1 MVVQKLV
8 KITLLSPRDE
18 ISKVT
23 TDLSKFEMFH
33 VVRQGA
39 GSPSDSYIDD
49 LSLRALRVFLSLD
62 EILKE
67 LDIKEVGLIEI
78 LTKGN
83 KIEKENFKAKDW
95 SDFISK
101 IEIEA
106 KPIIDEI
113 TSLIT
118 EKNNLLKIIE
128 ENESLKKVFNMLSG
142 LSINLDDTNSLKK
155 FRIVFSVLS
164 IKDLKEVQKSLIDYV
179 TISTTLTQDRSA
191 ILIATSAD
199 AANTLEKILRSFE
212 IKPFE
217 IPERLPQNIA
227 DAQNIVLKDLN
238 NQKQRLED
246 ITSLLNSILEKNTK
260 KIFSLREGS
269 KTVNDIFASIKK
281 VGDLKRFAL
290 IRGYIPKR
298 CITEFKKQFVN
309 WIFFIEEVVHNGSE
323 NEVHSSATPTLMK
336 NLPLVNA
343 FETITL
349 TQGPPKYSEV
359 DPTPLIMFTF
369 PIFYGIMFGDLGHG
383 IILIL
388 FGLLLYI
395 RGNNFMK
402 KWGIMLTI
410 AGLSASFV
418 GWSIGEVFGFAIGE
432 VIPSFGHPLLEIVER
447 HHGVTSFNSEAV
459 TSILQISIILGI
471 FHLTIGFGLDVFK
484 TLREKDYVASF
495 TDKIP
500 TFIMYISGII
510 FALAFL
516 GAGNNFDGLFTMQNP
531 IPLLGIPV
539 AQASLISLPIFS
551 IATMVLILGK
561 PVAII
566 LNKAPKDSLAMS
578 FVMGLVEFIIRIVE
592 FLANTM
598 SYARLGV
605 LLLVHA
611 ALLMVLNRAVSL
623 PIYVAIPM
631 LIVFNILVMMLE
643 GLIVY
648 IQDIRLHLYEWFTK
662 FYEGTGFIFRKMKP
676 EPTYFDVEWE
686 EN

>member
-8 KITLLSPRDE
+8 KTTLLSSRSE
-18 ISKVT
+18 ISEVT
-23 TDLSKFEMFH
+23 TKLSSFEMFH
-33 VVRQGA
+33 AIQEGVGA
-39 GSPSDSYIDD
+39 SADSNIDD
-49 LSLRALRVFLSLD
+49 LSLRAFKVSLD
-62 EILKE
+62 LNEILKE
-67 LDIKEVGLIEI
+67 LDIKEVGLIET

-83 KIEKENFKAKDW
+83 KIEKQKFKSKDW
-95 SDFISK
+95 SDFISNL
-101 IEIEA
+101 EIEA

-113 TSLIT
+113 TALIT
-118 EKNNLLKIIE
+118 EKNNVKKMLD
-128 ENESLKKVFNMLSG
+128 ENEALQKAFNMLSG
-142 LSINLDDTNSLKK
+142 LSINFDDVNSLKR
-155 FRIVFSVLS
+155 FSIFFSVLS
-164 IKDLKEVQKSLIDYV
+164 TKDLKEVKKSLIDIV
-179 TISTTLTQDRSA
+179 TISKTLTKDRSA
-191 ILIATSAD
+191 LLIATSTINAEH
-199 AANTLEKILRSFE
+199 TEKILRSFE

-217 IPERLPQNIA
+217 IPERLPQNIKE
-227 DAQNIVLKDLN
+227 AQHVVNKDLN
-238 NQKQRLED
+238 EQKERLKD
-246 ITSLLNSILEKNTK
+246 ISSLLNSILEKSTQT
-260 KIFSLREGS
+260 IFSLKEGAE
-269 KTVNDIFASIKK
+269 TVYDIFTSIKK
-281 VGDLKRFAL
+281 AGDLKRFAL
-290 IRGYIPKR
+290 IKGFIPIK
-298 CITEFKKQFVN
+298 CITEFNKQFAN
-309 WIFFIEEVVHNGSE
+309 WIVFTEDVMHSE
-323 NEVHSSATPTLMK
+323 GKNKAESSSPPTLMK
-336 NLPLVNA
+336 NLPFIRS

-383 IILIL
+383 IILTL

-395 RGNNFMK
+395 RGNNFIK
-402 KWGIMLTI
+402 KWGIMLI
-410 AGLSASFV
+410 LAGLSASFV

-432 VIPSFGHPLLEIVER
+432 VIPGFGHPFLEIVER
-447 HHGVTSFNSEAV
+447 QHGVTSFNTEAV
-459 TSILQISIILGI
+459 STILQVSIILGI

-484 TLREKDYVASF
+484 ALREKAYVESF
-495 TDKIP
+495 TEKIP
-500 TFIMYISGII
+500 TFVMYIFGVI

-516 GAGNNFDGLFTMQNP
+516 GAGNNFGGLLTMQNP

-539 AQASLISLPIFS
+539 AQATIISVPIFI
-551 IATMVLILGK
+551 IATMVLIFGK

-566 LNKAPKDSLAMS
+566 LNKVPKESLAMAL
-578 FVMGLVEFIIRIVE
+578 VMGLVEFIIRIVE

-623 PIYVAIPM
+623 PLVVAIPM

-686 EN
+686 EK